1 MRPSSPTSV
10 RQLKTEL
17 HSLWSF
23 TGGLFCVLR
32 LRKPSR
38 EPFSTAANRGA
49 KLRWLYQAGVK
60 ITTRTCP
67 WSVVGF
73 YSVRQFD
80 FNHSNSVVRS
90 LGLPCQECKTWK
102 QTGQTWFFTDQMRF
116 RCRLL
121 KKHLFSYTLS
131 SIIQQYHEV
140 PNNRAFTQFHYNNF
154 RDM

>member
-23 TGGLFCVLR
+23 TGGLFCV
-32 LRKPSR
+32 PSR

-73 YSVRQFD
+73 YSVSDSLILITQILSFDRLGCLVKNARHENRPDKLDFSLIKCVFDADYWKNTFFHILCPASFSSTMRYLISVHLVD
-80 FNHSNSVVRS
+80 FNTVIS
-90 LGLPCQECKTWK
+90 
-102 QTGQTWFFTDQMRF
+102 
-116 RCRLL
+116 
-121 KKHLFSYTLS
+121 
-131 SIIQQYHEV
+131 EV
-140 PNNRAFTQFHYNNF
+140 C
-154 RDM
+154 M